1 MIHPARQ
8 QETPLGKLLIVD
20 TNQGDY
26 GFYRKIFRRV
36 VLIENGTDY
45 YMITGK
51 NVLFIFDTFEY
62 NHHAGDGPNS
72 RFGAVERLANAAFE
86 AALEELATTANEGG
100 HQ

>member
-20 TNQGDY
+20 TNQGDF
-26 GFYRKIFRRV
+26 GFYRKIYRRV

-45 YMITGK
+45 YMITGT
-51 NVLFIFDTFEY
+51 NVLSTFGCFEY
-62 NHHAGDGPNS
+62 NHHAGDGPTS
-72 RFGAVERLANAAFE
+72 RFGVVERLANAAFE
-86 AALEELATTANEGG
+86 SALTALNTTANEGG